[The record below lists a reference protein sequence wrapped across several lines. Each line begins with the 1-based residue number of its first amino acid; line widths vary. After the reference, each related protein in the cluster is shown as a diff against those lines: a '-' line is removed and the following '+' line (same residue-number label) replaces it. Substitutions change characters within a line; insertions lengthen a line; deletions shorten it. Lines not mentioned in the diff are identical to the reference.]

1 MKLFCILFIALFFC
15 GFAGFT
21 PKQTKYLPV
30 YINLSDSTASRSEIL
45 LNIKAA
51 FISRKIKMISKND
64 TEAFIKNE
72 VSPIIEDYIMGGGD
86 ITDFNKQKSYLSSHV
101 RYVANV
107 LTLNFS
113 TTSDGYLN
121 DTVKW
126 SNFGVPINF
135 DNTPK
140 NKWHIFIL
148 DSTNNNSIQQIS
160 QSLVDSIVASDKL
173 FKE

>member
-1 MKLFCILFIALFFC
+1 MKNFFLLFLIFIAFVCFK
-15 GFAGFT
+15 
-21 PKQTKYLPV
+21 PKQIKYLPIYV
-30 YINLSDSTASRSEIL
+30 SLADSTTSRAEIL

-64 TEAFIKNE
+64 TEAYIKNE
-72 VSPIIEDYIMGGGD
+72 VSPIIEDYIRSGGD
-86 ITDFNKQKSYLSSHV
+86 ITDFNKQKSYLSSHL

-140 NKWHIFIL
+140 NKWHIVIL

-160 QSLVDSIVASDKL
+160 QSLVDSIISSDKL